1 MDPLLAAL
9 IRLIIG
15 LVVSILVIIG
25 AATVFSYGDRKMM
38 GLIQDRLGPYHYGP
52 HGILQPIADTLKLLL
67 KEDVVPAEADRLL
80 HFLAPIV
87 FVVPTVA
94 AFVVLP
100 LGDGWVTA
108 DLNIG
113 LVYVVAVGSLAVLGI
128 LAAGWGSNNK
138 YATLGALRS
147 VAQVISYEVPLVLSF
162 VPPAMI
168 AGSLVLSDIVRAQ
181 GFFWWNILVLPLGFV
196 VFFICGLAETNR
208 NPFDLPE
215 AESEL
220 TAGYLTEYSGIR
232 WAMFFMAE
240 YGNMVVVSAMASV
253 LFLGGWQPTPPGW
266 EWLGALLMGGKVFGM
281 MLLFLWVRATLPR
294 LRIDQL
300 MGFAWK
306 VLIPLALVNIGL
318 TGTAMV
324 LLPNGYQLPLAVVN
338 WVLAIAFIAWLPR
351 LVQPAYKRHAGTPG
365 VTVQVKPVAG
375 QLADGVRR

>member
-1 MDPLLAAL
+1 MDPVLAAL
-9 IRLIIG
+9 IRLLVG
-15 LVVSILVIIG
+15 LVVSIAVIIG

-52 HGILQPIADTLKLLL
+52 HGVLQPIADTLKLLL

-80 HFLAPIV
+80 HFLAPII

-100 LGDGWVTA
+100 LFDGWVTA

-168 AGSLVLSDIVRAQ
+168 AGSLALSDVVRAQ
-181 GFFWWNILVLPLGFV
+181 GFIWWNVVVLPLGFV
-196 VFFICGLAETNR
+196 IFFICGLAETNR

-253 LFLGGWQPTPPGW
+253 LFLGGWQPSPPGW
-266 EWLGALLMGGKVFGM
+266 EWLGAFLMGGKVFAM
-281 MLLFLWVRATLPR
+281 MVLFLWVRATLPR

-324 LLPNGYQLPLAVVN
+324 LLPDGYQIPLAVVN
-338 WVLAIAFIAWLPR
+338 WALAIAFIALLPR
-351 LVQPAYKRHAGTPG
+351 LVQPAYKRHTGTPG
-365 VTVQVKPVAG
+365 VTVQVKQAAAP
-375 QLADGVRR
+375 LADGVRR